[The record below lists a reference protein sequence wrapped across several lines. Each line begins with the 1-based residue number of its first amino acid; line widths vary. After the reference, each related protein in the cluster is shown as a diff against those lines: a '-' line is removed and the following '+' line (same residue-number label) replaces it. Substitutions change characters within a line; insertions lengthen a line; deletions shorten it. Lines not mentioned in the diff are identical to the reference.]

1 MSRKIK
7 ENRTIEKRPV
17 EKGRTMP
24 KPVLFFTLGI
34 FAALVIG
41 LIAIIY
47 HNSAYKMVTGSF
59 DYKLEANMRKY
70 EFVNSNGLDMF
81 RIKDMKSADVDC
93 YVYVGTYDPEQ
104 DLQETLDIINENTGT
119 DYVFMRT
126 EIGSKKYPAI
136 FVDYRTEEGG
146 NFYIYYVD
154 YHGMNFVI
162 QTLADDRHQKEID
175 KMVDSFTII
184 E

>member
-7 ENRTIEKRPV
+7 ENRTIEKGPV
-17 EKGRTMP
+17 DKKKALP
-24 KPVLFFTLGI
+24 KPVFIFTLVI
-34 FAALVIG
+34 FAALVAV
-41 LIAIIY
+41 LAVIIY
-47 HNSAYKMVTGSF
+47 INSAYRMVKGSF
-59 DYKLEANMRKY
+59 DYKIEANMRKY
-70 EFVNSNGLDMF
+70 EFVSSNGLDMF
-81 RIKDMKSADVDC
+81 RIKDLKSADVDC

-104 DLQETLDIINENTGT
+104 DLQETLNIINENTGT

-126 EIGSKKYPAI
+126 EIGSKKYPAL

-154 YHGMNFVI
+154 YHGRNFVI

-175 KMVDSFTII
+175 KMVDSFTIL